1 MDVIRKEIKY
11 ELEKCSKRVVK
22 VLECKY
28 GLEGCEVDVEKIVL
42 EAMGEKVKG
51 EKVKGEKVKGEKVK
65 KVVLPF
71 MGVNVEGCCSGLEYN
86 HGLLSQCRNEKREG
100 CKYCILCEEE
110 SKKNNSGKP
119 ENGCIEDRIEAYE
132 RGVEYKTEKGKV
144 AIAYAKVMQKLK
156 LTEEEVMAEAK
167 RQNITMNREHFAMR
181 ELKRGRP
188 KKEVSNKEED
198 VKRRGRPKKEHKAIV
213 VSSTEDLFASLISEA
228 KSR

>member
-1 MDVIRKEIKY
+1 MNVIRKEIKI
-11 ELEKCSKRVVK
+11 ELEKCSKNVVK
-22 VLECKY
+22 LLECKY
-28 GLEGCEVDVEKIVL
+28 GLESCEVDVEKIVL

-51 EKVKGEKVKGEKVK
+51 EKVK

-71 MGVNVEGCCSGLEYN
+71 MGKNVEGSCSGLEYN
-86 HGLLSQCRNEKREG
+86 HGLLSQCMNEKKVG
-100 CKYCILCEEE
+100 CKYCVLCEEE
-110 SKKNNSGKP
+110 SKKNNNGKP

-132 RGVEYKTEKGKV
+132 RGVEFKTEKGKV
-144 AIAYAKVMQKLK
+144 PIAYAKVMQKLK
-156 LTEEEVMAEAK
+156 LTEEEVVAEAK
-167 RQNITMNREHFAMR
+167 RQNITMNREHFAMP

-188 KKEVSNKEED
+188 KKEVSNKEEE